1 MKIASRLYCIRH
13 GILCGLSVS
22 VTFFGCAANQTANI
36 SQGQSEM
43 QSQNHVAAL
52 ESFREVRK
60 REPRNLVALLGE
72 SAALG
77 EIGHLKEA
85 LKVLDDALIL
95 SPNNVTVFY
104 NQGILNM
111 QLGRFRA
118 AESCFSSA
126 IAINPEWADLFW
138 SRGTAYDE
146 LAEWDKAISD
156 YNEAL
161 HLNPHNANVYNNRAK
176 TRLSMQDYDGA
187 MADIEEALRLDPVHP
202 KASGIKKE
210 IEELSETSSR
220 GRR

>member
-1 MKIASRLYCIRH
+1 
-13 GILCGLSVS
+13 
-22 VTFFGCAANQTANI
+22 
-36 SQGQSEM
+36 M

-156 YNEAL
+156 YND
-161 HLNPHNANVYNNRAK
+161 RAK